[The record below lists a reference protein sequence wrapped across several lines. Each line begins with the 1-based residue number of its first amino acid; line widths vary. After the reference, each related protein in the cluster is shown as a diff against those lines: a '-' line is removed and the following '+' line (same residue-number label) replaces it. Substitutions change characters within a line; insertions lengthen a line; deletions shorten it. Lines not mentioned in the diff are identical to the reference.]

1 MFCLVFINWLL
12 FLCNCVLCFFARLRK
27 CPRGREESF
36 CAAASQIAPGR
47 TIVDLPTWQCQSNK
61 SLFLLSFCFSSF
73 ICYPLFHLFPLF
85 KRCKICNIV
94 FGIEHDS
101 PRPLEL
107 FRKFIS
113 EALLVPQFLNIQIF
127 ECFFILHWIQCKGI
141 GTLKKCSTIYEKNRL
156 NGETSSWW
164 VCTISPLCGKHSYF
178 RLLRE
183 KNQRVL

>member
-94 FGIEHDS
+94 FWIEHDS
-101 PRPLEL
+101 PPPPFGTFPKIHFGGATRPSVFEYPNIWM
-107 FRKFIS
+107 FFYS
-113 EALLVPQFLNIQIF
+113 SLNSMQRHWHSKKMFHYIWKKSPKWRDI
-127 ECFFILHWIQCKGI
+127 ILMSVH
-141 GTLKKCSTIYEKNRL
+141 
-156 NGETSSWW
+156 
-164 VCTISPLCGKHSYF
+164 H
-178 RLLRE
+178 
-183 KNQRVL
+183 